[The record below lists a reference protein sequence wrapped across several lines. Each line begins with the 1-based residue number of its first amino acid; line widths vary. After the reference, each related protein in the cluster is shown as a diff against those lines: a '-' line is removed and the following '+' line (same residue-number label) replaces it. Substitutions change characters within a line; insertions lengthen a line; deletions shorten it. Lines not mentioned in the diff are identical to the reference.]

1 MASDA
6 TSSAASNRN
15 GAAHPHGSTELAS
28 QPTVSPARV
37 ANGTHKT
44 ASSFTNGSSNGDKAA
59 VSAPRP
65 STYFGHNREEVTR
78 ILIQALSDMGYQAA
92 AESVSQASGFKL
104 ESPAV
109 AAFRSAVLA
118 GSWTEAEDLLTG
130 ATISEQD
137 GGHGPQGNGLVLAP
151 GSNRIMMRFWLRQQ
165 KFLELLEKRDT
176 SRALHVLRTEMTP
189 LHQDTGKL
197 HLLSS
202 LLMCPSTSDLMKKA
216 NWDGSRGESRKML
229 LAELSSCISPSVLLP
244 DSRLAVLLQQVKQH
258 QINNCIYHTVAASP
272 SLYSDHMCD
281 RLNFPTEVV
290 LELNDML
297 GEVWEVQFSHDGSR
311 LAACGS
317 RDIVMIWETKAFIA
331 MTTLTIQ
338 VQKDH
343 ESGIASISWSP
354 DDSMI
359 VTCSRDNFARIWN
372 ARTGSLLKKL
382 RRFDEPVS
390 ACVWAADG
398 ASFILGTLDNKRSI
412 CTFDV
417 VGEEL
422 IQWNKK
428 HRVQALS
435 ASPDGRWLVAA
446 DNITTIYIYN
456 AATRELEY
464 ELDLGTQPTS
474 LSISQDS
481 RSLLVNKAD
490 SEAQLID
497 LATRSTIHRFI
508 GHKIDRFIIRS
519 AFGGANESFVVS
531 GSEDGYMF
539 IWHKN
544 IGNVVERLPGH
555 VKRCNG
561 ATWNPADPCV
571 LASCSDE
578 GPIKMYV
585 KREVHI
591 SNPCFLGLMWG
602 KWELSLTPVSQ
613 MVQPSQSSRIQDTC
627 ARNIQWLAVTA

>member
-1 MASDA
+1 MASDP
-6 TSSAASNRN
+6 TSSAVAN
-15 GAAHPHGSTELAS
+15 GNATTRPHGSIELAS
-28 QPTVSPARV
+28 QPTLSPERV

-44 ASSFTNGSSNGDKAA
+44 APLVANGSSSGDKVA
-59 VSAPRP
+59 VLAPRP
-65 STYFGHNREEVTR
+65 STYLGHNREEVTR

-92 AESVSQASGFKL
+92 AESVSQDSGYKL

-109 AAFRSAVLA
+109 AAFRSAVLD
-118 GSWTEAEDLLTG
+118 GSWNEAEELLTG
-130 ATISEQD
+130 ATISGQD
-137 GGHGPQGNGLVLAP
+137 GGHGVQGNGLVLAP
-151 GSNRIMMRFWLRQQ
+151 GSNRTMMRFWLRQQ
-165 KFLELLEKRDT
+165 KFLELLEGRDT
-176 SRALHVLRTEMTP
+176 SRALHVLRTELTP
-189 LHQDTGKL
+189 LHHDTGKL

-202 LLMCPSTSDLMKKA
+202 LLMCPTTHDLMKKA
-216 NWDGSRGESRKML
+216 NWDGARGESRKML

-244 DSRLAVLLQQVKQH
+244 NSRLAVLLQQVKQN
-258 QINNCIYHTVAASP
+258 QINNCVYHTAASSP

-297 GEVWEVQFSHDGSR
+297 GEVWEVQFSHDGTR

-317 RDIVMIWETKAFIA
+317 RDTVVIWETKSFMA

-343 ESGIASISWSP
+343 ESGVASIAWSP

-359 VTCSRDNFARIWN
+359 VTCSRDNFARIWDT
-372 ARTGSLLKKL
+372 RTGSLLKKL

-497 LATRSTIHRFI
+497 LETRSTIHKFV
-508 GHKIDRFIIRS
+508 GHKVDRFIIRS
-519 AFGGANESFVVS
+519 SFGGANESFVVS
-531 GSEDGYMF
+531 GSEDGNIF

-544 IGNVVERLPGH
+544 IGDAVERLPGH

-561 ATWNPADPCV
+561 ATWNPADPCM

-578 GPIKMYV
+578 GPIKIWSNQA
-585 KREVHI
+585 RAFDFRTRPPGI
-591 SNPCFLGLMWG
+591 SNGWRP
-602 KWELSLTPVSQ
+602 P
-613 MVQPSQSSRIQDTC
+613 PDI
-627 ARNIQWLAVTA
+627 A

>member
-1 MASDA
+1 
-6 TSSAASNRN
+6 
-15 GAAHPHGSTELAS
+15 
-28 QPTVSPARV
+28 
-37 ANGTHKT
+37 
-44 ASSFTNGSSNGDKAA
+44 
-59 VSAPRP
+59 
-65 STYFGHNREEVTR
+65 
-78 ILIQALSDMGYQAA
+78 
-92 AESVSQASGFKL
+92 
-104 ESPAV
+104 
-109 AAFRSAVLA
+109 
-118 GSWTEAEDLLTG
+118 
-130 ATISEQD
+130 
-137 GGHGPQGNGLVLAP
+137 
-151 GSNRIMMRFWLRQQ
+151 
-165 KFLELLEKRDT
+165 
-176 SRALHVLRTEMTP
+176 
-189 LHQDTGKL
+189 
-197 HLLSS
+197 
-202 LLMCPSTSDLMKKA
+202 
-216 NWDGSRGESRKML
+216 
-229 LAELSSCISPSVLLP
+229 
-244 DSRLAVLLQQVKQH
+244 
-258 QINNCIYHTVAASP
+258 
-272 SLYSDHMCD
+272 
-281 RLNFPTEVV
+281 
-290 LELNDML
+290 ML

-317 RDIVMIWETKAFIA
+317 RDTVVIWETKSFMAE
-331 MTTLTIQ
+331 TKLTIQ

-343 ESGIASISWSP
+343 ESGVASIAWSP

-359 VTCSRDNFARIWN
+359 VTCSRDNFARIWDTT
-372 ARTGSLLKKL
+372 TGSLLKKL

-456 AATRELEY
+456 AVTRELEY

-497 LATRSTIHRFI
+497 LATRSTIHKFV

-519 AFGGANESFVVS
+519 TFGGANESFVVS
-531 GSEDGYMF
+531 GSEDGNMF

-544 IGNVVERLPGH
+544 MGDAVERLPGH

-561 ATWNPADPCV
+561 ATWNPADPCM

-578 GPIKMYV
+578 GPIKIWSN
-585 KREVHI
+585 RARACDFRTRPPGI
-591 SNPCFLGLMWG
+591 SNGWRLP
-602 KWELSLTPVSQ
+602 PDV
-613 MVQPSQSSRIQDTC
+613 
-627 ARNIQWLAVTA
+627 A